1 MNRTNEDESLMNQD
15 VITSTA
21 NPLIKRIR
29 ALEQK
34 KQRRAEGAF
43 FVEGIRPV
51 WLAVER
57 EATVETLIV
66 APDLLTSDAAR
77 QMVEQQQRAG
87 VRVAE
92 VSRSVFESIAERDNP
107 SGLAAI
113 IRTPSP
119 TLADLKVEAGSLFI
133 ALYEVGNPGNLGTII
148 RTADAV
154 GAAGVLLLGEATD
167 PYHPTAVKASM
178 GTLFSVP
185 VVATTTTDLIA
196 WTAQHTV
203 SIYPTSDQAEAVHWQ
218 VSYQLPA
225 LLLFGSEGQGLPGEL
240 LGRGQAVRIPMQG
253 AADSLNLAVAAGVL
267 MFEVSRQLAAA

>member
-1 MNRTNEDESLMNQD
+1 MNQD

-21 NPLIKRIR
+21 NPLIRRIR

-43 FVEGIRPV
+43 FVEGIRTC

-57 EATVETLIV
+57 GAAVETLIV
-66 APDLLTSDAAR
+66 APELLHSEPALR
-77 QMVEQQQRAG
+77 MVAEQQQAG
-87 VRVAE
+87 VRVAT
-92 VSRSVFESIAERDNP
+92 VSRSVFERIAERDNP

-113 IRTPSP
+113 IRTP
-119 TLADLKVEAGSLFI
+119 TRQLADLKVEAGSLFI

-154 GAAGVLLLGEATD
+154 GAAGVLLLGETTD

-185 VVATTTTDLIA
+185 VVATTTADLLA
-196 WTAQHTV
+196 WTQQHAISV
-203 SIYPTSDQAEAVHWQ
+203 YPTSDQAEAVHWQ
-218 VSYQLPA
+218 VTYQRPA
-225 LLLFGSEGQGLPGEL
+225 MLLFGSEGQGLPGEL

-267 MFEVSRQLAAA
+267 LFEVARQRSTGAA